1 MWSWSLTNYGI
12 SDGVRVCPS
21 TRPQS
26 LAVIDAPG
34 AADLAWV
41 GAGVGVSSMLGS
53 YGANGWLTQFVTPS
67 GPAFGYGSQPQLFFG
82 KLLAVTKPSLTPLFF
97 DQNYLECVPLE
108 DDEPADDLYW
118 GQTPDTIARDG
129 MGCCTILRHG
139 GPTASSSVA
148 WQRGRPLPGAI
159 NMNFADGH
167 GELVKLTSLWNYS
180 WHLHW
185 TNTAPKL

>member
-1 MWSWSLTNYGI
+1 M
-12 SDGVRVCPS
+12 
-21 TRPQS
+21 
-26 LAVIDAPG
+26 
-34 AADLAWV
+34 
-41 GAGVGVSSMLGS
+41 
-53 YGANGWLTQFVTPS
+53 
-67 GPAFGYGSQPQLFFG
+67 
-82 KLLAVTKPSLTPLFF
+82 TKPSLTPLFF
-97 DQNYLECVPLE
+97 DQNYLECAPLE
-108 DDEPADDLYW
+108 ADEPASDLYW
-118 GQTPDTIARDG
+118 GQNPYTMARDG